1 MKPNFPTFLTLIRLI
16 LSPIILPLLLV
27 YLLPL
32 NSIILNSLLAL
43 LFIFFSLT
51 DFFDGYLARRLR
63 QETAMGKA
71 LDPLADKFLVFS
83 VLVALLAVHKIY
95 FYWVI
100 IFIGREFFVMGLRQI
115 ALEKGLMVHVAWLG
129 KLKTALQMIYL
140 TVAIVNP
147 YQGLGFVDN
156 GIWWNGVETG
166 LLAVTLMLS
175 LVSAYCYYR
184 AFITKLREHN
194 EGV

>member
-32 NSIILNSLLAL
+32 NSIIINSLLAL

-51 DFFDGYLARRLR
+51 DFFDGYLARRLG
-63 QETAMGKA
+63 QETSLGKA

-83 VLVALLAVHKIY
+83 VLVSLLAVHKIY

-115 ALEKGLMVHVAWLG
+115 ALEKGLMIHVALLG

-140 TVAIVNP
+140 TIAIVNP
-147 YQGLGFVDN
+147 YQSLGFNDV
-156 GIWWNGVETG
+156 GFWWNGVETG
-166 LLAVTLMLS
+166 LLVVTLLLS
-175 LVSAYCYYR
+175 LVSARYYYT
-184 AFITKLREHN
+184 AFMKELKARN

>member
-32 NSIILNSLLAL
+32 NSIIINSLLAL

-51 DFFDGYLARRLR
+51 DFFDGYLARRLG
-63 QETAMGKA
+63 QETSLGKA

-83 VLVALLAVHKIY
+83 VLVSLLAVHKIY

-115 ALEKGLMVHVAWLG
+115 ALEKGLMIHVALLG

-140 TVAIVNP
+140 TIAIVNP
-147 YQGLGFVDN
+147 YQSLGFNDE
-156 GIWWNGVETG
+156 GFWWNGVETG
-166 LLAVTLMLS
+166 LLIVTLLLS
-175 LVSAYCYYR
+175 LVSARYYYT
-184 AFITKLREHN
+184 AFMKELKVRN